1 MCCAVCGE
9 ARSKRHWTPT
19 QYRARKSIVHGYNCC
34 KECDIENVFV
44 KASDVRRAYGELSLV
59 LMFVQGCG
67 SKLVPL
73 VNIKIAGIWM
83 LISLKMDVF
92 DHPCAAWLRHSFKR
106 LWSINMGFIRRRF
119 NLVMDLPVIIRKKC
133 SHFGVMRVL
142 AIWGKD
148 HPDLQQLGLNEKSL
162 IYNNLLIYFVHSH
175 WLKLWLK
182 CVFLPS

>member
-1 MCCAVCGE
+1 MLRRVWGSQKQASLDTYAMGTTAAKSAILRICSWKHRTCAAHMVSC
-9 ARSKRHWTPT
+9 PLCLCL
-19 QYRARKSIVHGYNCC
+19 YN
-34 KECDIENVFV
+34 
-44 KASDVRRAYGELSLV
+44 
-59 LMFVQGCG
+59 FVQGCG

-73 VNIKIAGIWM
+73 VNIKIAGNWM

-92 DHPCAAWLRHSFKR
+92 NHPCAAWLRHSFKR
-106 LWSINMGFIRRRF
+106 LCSINQGFIRRRF